1 MLRFAVA
8 SALWLIGAWPVVAQ
22 TYPSRSITIIVSFAA
37 GASSDATARAI
48 ANELGPRLGVN
59 VIVENRGGGGGV
71 IGLQAMSRAQP
82 DGHTLGIGAAGAV
95 VVIPMLPNPPKF
107 DPAKDIVPVARLVN
121 VPLVMV
127 AHPTVG
133 PTSLSDIIAKAK
145 ATPAGLTYGSTGT
158 NSGMHLAVEF
168 LAFKTGAKLV
178 HVPYRGSAPAVND
191 AVAGQV
197 PFVAVDLTVA
207 APLVRAGKLRGL
219 AIITPQ
225 RASALPELPTM
236 SELGYPGFE
245 TAPFLGMFAPAG
257 TPEAVRT
264 KLGSILRDIIAKAE
278 VQKLLRT
285 FALEPAF
292 LDSAGFSKF
301 LDEDRARWRGM
312 LKSIGKLN

>member
-1 MLRFAVA
+1 MPRIVLAL
-8 SALWLIGAWPVVAQ
+8 ALWLGAWPVVAQ
-22 TYPSRSITIIVSFAA
+22 TYPSRNITIIAPFAA
-37 GASSDATARAI
+37 GASSDATARAV
-48 ANELGPRLGVN
+48 AHELGPRLGVT
-59 VIVENRGGGGGV
+59 VVVENRGGGGGV
-71 IGLQAMSRAQP
+71 IGLQAMARAQP
-82 DGHTLGIGAAGAV
+82 DGHTLAIGAAGAV
-95 VVIPMLPNPPKF
+95 VIIPMLPNPPKF
-107 DPAKDIVPVARLVN
+107 NPAKEIVPVARLVN

-127 AHPTVG
+127 GHPTAG
-133 PTSLSDIIAKAK
+133 PASLADAITKAK
-145 ATPAGLTYGSTGT
+145 SSPSGLTYGSTGT

-168 LAFKTGAKLV
+168 LAFKTGARLV

-197 PFVAVDLTVA
+197 PFVAVDLTSA
-207 APLVRAGKLRGL
+207 APLVRAGKLKGL

-236 SELGYPGFE
+236 SELGYAGFE

-264 KLGSILRDIIAKAE
+264 KLASLLRDIVAKPE
-278 VQKLLRT
+278 VQKLMRT

-301 LDEDRARWRGM
+301 LDEDRARWQTM
-312 LKSIGKLN
+312 LKSIGKLK